1 MPCSPA
7 SSCAFPSFTHR
18 ISVNT
23 HWNGLFPRRVRR
35 PIIGRMDTFSPELVG
50 ILAVGV
56 ALAALVLR
64 QGARLD
70 RRIDLLAAHMNEGFQ
85 RIDERF
91 RRIDEWFQRIDERF
105 QRIDEQFR
113 MIEARLRDLGEGAE
127 RLEDKIDPIEGFI
140 VRRNEPSGAA
150 VE

>member
-1 MPCSPA
+1 
-7 SSCAFPSFTHR
+7 
-18 ISVNT
+18 
-23 HWNGLFPRRVRR
+23 
-35 PIIGRMDTFSPELVG
+35 MDTFSPELVG

-70 RRIDLLAAHMNEGFQ
+70 RRLDLLAAHMNEG
-85 RIDERF
+85 
-91 RRIDEWFQRIDERF
+91 F

-113 MIEARLRDLGEGAE
+113 MIEARLRDLDEGVA
-127 RLEDKIDPIEGFI
+127 RLEGKIDPIEGFI

>member
-1 MPCSPA
+1 
-7 SSCAFPSFTHR
+7 
-18 ISVNT
+18 
-23 HWNGLFPRRVRR
+23 
-35 PIIGRMDTFSPELVG
+35 MDTFSPELVG

-56 ALAALVLR
+56 TLAALVLR

-85 RIDERF
+85 RIDE
-91 RRIDEWFQRIDERF
+91 WFQRIDERF
-105 QRIDEQFR
+105 QRIDERFR

-140 VRRNEPSGAA
+140 VRRNEPPGGA